1 MVIKTYESNL
11 SIISQDEDDFLPDED
26 EKAHAAMDIAMVL
39 GKSPVDL
46 LHYSVSPGFK
56 HT

>member
-1 MVIKTYESNL
+1 MNSYLNHQILFK
-11 SIISQDEDDFLPDED
+11 DEDDFLPEED
-26 EKAHAAMDIAMVL
+26 EKVHAAVDITMML

-56 HT
+56 HA